1 MIDGTSRPTEDQ
13 RLLRESLELLTPVV
27 DELVATFYDR
37 LFTGYPRLRA
47 TFPPLPDLRRERLLR
62 ALLAL
67 ARHYDDPHRLLPAFA
82 AMGRRHE
89 RYGVGV
95 DDYATV
101 GAVLLR
107 TLRDV
112 AGSAWTPAYQAA
124 WVRAYTF
131 AASTMMRADAV
142 ADEDDLRLA
151 A

>member
-1 MIDGTSRPTEDQ
+1 
-13 RLLRESLELLTPVV
+13 
-27 DELVATFYDR
+27 
-37 LFTGYPRLRA
+37 
-47 TFPPLPDLRRERLLR
+47 
-62 ALLAL
+62 
-67 ARHYDDPHRLLPAFA
+67 
-82 AMGRRHE
+82 MGRRHE